1 MYLGAAVLIQVRETL
16 LSYEFNECILLFSDM
31 PDVDIDK
38 VIRSAV
44 QMYRIT
50 PATLTYRRHS
60 YYEPPKKLAAPPKL
74 DGAAK
79 YSYSFTEIFIK
90 EHIASFPDGGEL
102 KMELCGRIFVQDLAK
117 MLRHKEGVERRGGGS
132 RSSSRILIVDIRTP
146 EVFAV
151 GHIPDSLNIPVSTK
165 LVGKDGKPTSADVVR
180 LIECRRA
187 RDVVTVVVGAN
198 TGATQT
204 FCKRLINLHFLHVA
218 IVHGGS
224 GALSQAGMLCA
235 QN

>member
-1 MYLGAAVLIQVRETL
+1 
-16 LSYEFNECILLFSDM
+16 
-31 PDVDIDK
+31 
-38 VIRSAV
+38 
-44 QMYRIT
+44 MYRIT

-79 YSYSFTEIFIK
+79 YCYSFTEMFIK
-90 EHIASFPDGGEL
+90 EHIGSFPDGQEL
-102 KMELCGRIFVQDLAK
+102 KNELCGRIFVQDLAK
-117 MLRHKEGVERRGGGS
+117 MLRHKEGVEKRGGGGK
-132 RSSSRILIVDIRTP
+132 SSSRIIVVDIRSS

-151 GHIPDSLNIPVSTK
+151 GHIPDSLNVPVSTE
-165 LVGKDGKPTSADVVR
+165 LVDKSGKPTSADVVR

-187 RDVVTVVVGAN
+187 RDVVTVVVGASN
-198 TGATQT
+198 SATQT

-224 GALSQAGMLCA
+224 SALSQAGMLCA